1 MFSYGLISTSLYLEL
16 VVAPDGEKDLSDPDP
31 GRGAVSLAVSSP
43 HSSLEPGNADLKI
56 GFLILANG
64 SREAKVFSG
73 VNCHKSW
80 LS

>member
-1 MFSYGLISTSLYLEL
+1 M
-16 VVAPDGEKDLSDPDP
+16 APNGEKDLSDPDP

-64 SREAKVFSG
+64 SREAKVFFR
-73 VNCHKSW
+73 CQ